1 VQYKCVLC
9 FKVLSNKSDINFL
22 DSKDT
27 VRKELDD
34 LSFSISPTNS
44 ICKACLALGNKWWN
58 GEASKNG
65 LICELEPRQYNNEHA
80 QNSIIN
86 AIGIP
91 LKVQRNVVRKLGYF
105 ERLFDFRNWMSWQA
119 SSLQQPN
126 SLYEWQELFSPFRH
140 VFNGWVYIYS
150 QGLFLLHKV
159 CHGTF

>member
-1 VQYKCVLC
+1 MPG
-9 FKVLSNKSDINFL
+9 
-22 DSKDT
+22 
-27 VRKELDD
+27 R
-34 LSFSISPTNS
+34 
-44 ICKACLALGNKWWN
+44 LALGNKRWN
-58 GEASKNG
+58 GEASKSG
-65 LICELEPRQYNNEHA
+65 LICDLEPRQYNNERA

-126 SLYEWQELFSPFRH
+126 SLYEWQELFSPFGH

-150 QGLFLLHKV
+150 QGIFYCTKSAMEHFNKRQMKIYIYARSRNLNKLKLIYPKRK
-159 CHGTF
+159 TDMT